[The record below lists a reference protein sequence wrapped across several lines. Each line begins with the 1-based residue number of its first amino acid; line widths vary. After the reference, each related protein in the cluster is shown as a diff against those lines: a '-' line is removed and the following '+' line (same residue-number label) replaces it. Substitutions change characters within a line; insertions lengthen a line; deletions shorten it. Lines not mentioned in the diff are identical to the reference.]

1 MQTII
6 DNSLILVLVA
16 LLIIASLATYAGIL
30 LARLKHQKKIQDARH
45 QARRQ
50 DILFSVVTIIKAT
63 LQQQCGISEA
73 TVRVRGLLNALED
86 PQLEFKRHMPE
97 AERFFLNIEH
107 HPILEAR
114 KKLPKDK
121 LRKLDQEREELEAQ
135 YESTILTEIEAFLA
149 TIETQ
154 VSSS

>member
-1 MQTII
+1 MI
-6 DNSLILVLVA
+6 
-16 LLIIASLATYAGIL
+16 
-30 LARLKHQKKIQDARH
+30 
-45 QARRQ
+45 
-50 DILFSVVTIIKAT
+50 TIIKAT

-86 PQLEFKRHMPE
+86 PDLEFKRHLPE
-97 AERFFLNIEH
+97 ADSFFQKIEH

-135 YESTILTEIEAFLA
+135 FESAILAEIKVFLA
-149 TIETQ
+149 KIDTP
-154 VSSS
+154 VSTS